1 MFIERTKEEMAA
13 MDHFAGIA
21 LNYLLHETQLG
32 HLLADHNNSTVT
44 ESCKKNAAEK
54 AYDMAEA
61 MLEAREDREAI
72 YVEE

>member
-1 MFIERTKEEMAA
+1 MFVERTKEEMAA

-32 HLLADHNNSTVT
+32 HLLADHENSAVT
-44 ESCKKNAAEK
+44 KSCQKSAAGK

-61 MLEAREDREAI
+61 MMEAREEREAI